1 MVDELRLILLTGNSC
16 GSLTQEC
23 RYLVTELL
31 GTDLNQ
37 LMRAKPLDARF
48 AQFFM
53 YQIMVLL
60 PVTTDE
66 S

>member
-1 MVDELRLILLTGNSC
+1 MYGYVLHLIHLLGNIC
-16 GSLTQEC
+16 GSLTLES

-53 YQIMVLL
+53 YQIMV
-60 PVTTDE
+60 
-66 S
+66 